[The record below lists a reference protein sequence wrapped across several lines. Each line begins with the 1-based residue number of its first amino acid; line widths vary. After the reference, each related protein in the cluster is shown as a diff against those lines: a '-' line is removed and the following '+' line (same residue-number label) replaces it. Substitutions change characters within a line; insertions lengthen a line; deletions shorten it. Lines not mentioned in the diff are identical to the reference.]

1 MKKSILFILFLIAA
15 MIAPAQA
22 TAPLPS
28 GEGHGGGS
36 APSVKYVF
44 YFIGD
49 GMGVN
54 QINVTETYLAA
65 LKGKI
70 GFEPILMS
78 SFPVVGLV
86 NTYSATNGVT
96 DSAAGGTALSSG
108 VKTKNGA
115 IGVLEDLETPVNSI
129 AYWAQQSGKAVGVAT
144 SVAITHATPASF
156 YGHQPSRQMYYELG
170 QDLCRSGYDFFAG
183 SDFHRPNTKEGEPS
197 LREQAKAAGYT
208 IVAGNYKD
216 YERRGRKAEKLI
228 LLQSDEQNEKLSSDH
243 LPYSLDQTKDD
254 LTLEQITRA
263 GINFLMSKQKD
274 GFFFQIEGGMIDY
287 ACHRNDIG
295 NAINEVLDMDKAV
308 RVAYEFYQQH
318 PDETII
324 VISADHETGGLVMGK
339 GPYEL
344 HTDLLRYQR
353 KSIDELKWMLT
364 QQYNKAPKKFTQA
377 AVEKVLKAQM
387 GFGSGITLDEKQ
399 QQRLQGRWNNIEK
412 AISDV
417 NGLAAD
423 ATADARTKANNDV
436 KGRISDLCETVKHM
450 LSEQALISWA
460 SGGHSNG
467 YVPVYA
473 VGPGTEVFQGRID
486 NIEIAPAIARIAG
499 YTVSQ

>member
-1 MKKSILFILFLIAA
+1 MKKRFFSLLLTAVFAVSA
-15 MIAPAQA
+15 MAQ
-22 TAPLPS
+22 S
-28 GEGHGGGS
+28 Q
-36 APSVKYVF
+36 VKYVF

-96 DSAAGGTALSSG
+96 DSAAGGTALACG
-108 VKTKNGA
+108 KKTKNGA
-115 IGVLEDLETPVNSI
+115 IGVLEDLKTPCTSI
-129 AYWAQQSGKAVGVAT
+129 AVWAQKAGAAVGVAT
-144 SVAITHATPASF
+144 NVAITHATPASF
-156 YGHQPSRQMYYELG
+156 YGHQPNRNMYYEIG
-170 QDLCRSGYDFFAG
+170 QELCKSGFDFFAG
-183 SDFHRPNTKEGEPS
+183 SDFHRPNTKEGEPT
-197 LREQAKAAGYT
+197 LREQATAAGYT
-208 IVAGNYKD
+208 ILTGGYKE
-216 YERRGRKAEKLI
+216 YEKKGRKADKLI
-228 LLQSDEQNEKLSSDH
+228 LFQSDYQNEKLGSDH
-243 LPYSLDQTKDD
+243 IPYTLDQDKND
-254 LTLEQITRA
+254 LTLEQIVRA
-263 GINFLMSKQKD
+263 GINYLMGKQKN

-295 NAINEVLDMDKAV
+295 NAVNEVLDLDKAV
-308 RVAYEFYQQH
+308 KVAYEFYQQH

-344 HTDLLRYQR
+344 HTDLLRFQQ
-353 KSIDELKWMLT
+353 KSIDELKWILRE
-364 QQYNKAPKKFTQA
+364 QYKKAPKKFTKD
-377 AVEKVLKAQM
+377 AVEKQLKQLM
-387 GFGSGITLDEKQ
+387 GLWDNIKLTDDQ
-399 QQRLQGRWNNIEK
+399 TARLTRRWNDIEK
-412 AISDV
+412 AIAGNEKV
-417 NGLAAD
+417 ND
-423 ATADARTKANNDV
+423 
-436 KGRISDLCETVKHM
+436 RINDLCETVKHVI
-450 LSEQALISWA
+450 SEQALISWA

-486 NIEIAPAIARIAG
+486 NIEIAPAMAKIAG
-499 YTVSQ
+499 WQAE

>member
-1 MKKSILFILFLIAA
+1 MKKYLSLFLLSVIALG
-15 MIAPAQA
+15 MQAQ
-22 TAPLPS
+22 
-28 GEGHGGGS
+28 GQ
-36 APSVKYVF
+36 VKYVF

-65 LKGKI
+65 LKGRI
-70 GFEPILMS
+70 GFEPITMS
-78 SFPVVGLV
+78 EFPVVGLV
-86 NTYSATNGVT
+86 NTYSAVNGVT
-96 DSAAGGTALSSG
+96 DSAAGGTALACG
-108 VKTKNGA
+108 KKTKNGA
-115 IGVLEDLETPVNSI
+115 IGVLEDLETPCTSI
-129 AYWAQQSGKAVGVAT
+129 AVWAQRAGAAVGIAT
-144 SVAITHATPASF
+144 NVAITHATPASF
-156 YGHQPSRQMYYELG
+156 YGHQPSRNMYYELG
-170 QDLCRSGYDFFAG
+170 QDLCKSGFDFFAG
-183 SDFHRPNTKEGEPS
+183 SDFHRPNTKDGEPS
-197 LREQAKAAGYT
+197 LRQQAKEAGYT
-208 IVAGNYKD
+208 ILTGGYKE
-216 YERRGRKAEKLI
+216 YLKKGRKADKLI
-228 LLQSDEQNEKLSSDH
+228 LFQSDFQNEKLGSDH
-243 LPYSLDQTKDD
+243 IPYALDQDKND

-263 GINFLMSKQKD
+263 GINYLMSKQKN

-308 RVAYEFYQQH
+308 KVAYEFYLQH

-353 KSIDELKWMLT
+353 RSIDESKWQLRQLYKKDPRNFTRTAVDKQIRTMLGLDGDI
-364 QQYNKAPKKFTQA
+364 A
-377 AVEKVLKAQM
+377 
-387 GFGSGITLDEKQ
+387 ITD
-399 QQRLQGRWNNIEK
+399 QQRQRIDRRWQAIEK
-412 AISDV
+412 AISEQGKVED
-417 NGLAAD
+417 
-423 ATADARTKANNDV
+423 
-436 KGRISDLCETVKHM
+436 RIGDLCETCKHI

-486 NIEIAPAIARIAG
+486 NIEIAPVMARIAG
-499 YTVSQ
+499 YQAE